1 MKKVCLAFLLF
12 CSACFAN
19 TTADTHNL
27 GSSDTITIGIADEF
41 SPDFWPQVLG
51 PTLEYLREA
60 LPHLTIK
67 TKEVDLQT
75 TDALKSSNVD
85 LFIAPPLI
93 FWSQLLENGASAIGM
108 LSPLHSKDP
117 RTSTAG
123 VLITKADRKDLK
135 SEKDL
140 SSKKIAV
147 RAKGLNHEYLLL
159 KHWLSKKGIQLEK
172 SADVLETGFRN
183 PGVLSAVLSGE
194 ADFGLLAYCEL
205 ENALKSGA
213 LEPGKIKVVS
223 ESKKPTELCSR
234 TTELFPNIV
243 VGAYPNTPSDKA
255 AAITAALYNMPTLK
269 NTYRWSYAN
278 GFDSLDEV
286 AKELALG
293 PYQYLQE
300 WRPEA
305 LWKRFSTEILLFCAL
320 VLAAA
325 WHIFRVNRLVAL
337 KTEELRTALIE
348 KQKLSDKEKESR
360 EKLSAL
366 EKNGLISHLSSL
378 IAHELKQPLG
388 AITNYTAGL
397 KAHLASGQPNPELVN
412 HVLDKISQQ
421 SRDASSVIEFV
432 RSFAKPSAPAG
443 IVKCDP
449 SSVTQKAIESLRLS
463 GNFSGEILSDIS
475 PTPWCNA
482 DPKGLEL
489 ALYNVLKNAAEA
501 CGHVSKPCINV
512 TILEYDGYVEFS
524 ITDNGPALTEDDLQ
538 RILQTRIS
546 TKKEGLGLGM
556 KIVENIVEKCGGRL
570 ELQRNEPSGLR
581 VLIQIPIE
589 KP

>member
-1 MKKVCLAFLLF
+1 MKKLFLALLLF

-19 TTADTHNL
+19 AAAHSRNFD
-27 GSSDTITIGIADEF
+27 SSETITIGIADEF

-51 PTLEYLREA
+51 PTLEYLRKA

-67 TKEVDLQT
+67 TKEVDLQK

-93 FWSQLLENGASAIGM
+93 FWSQLLEEGASAIGM
-108 LSPLHSKDP
+108 LSPSHSKDP

-123 VLITKADRKDLK
+123 VLITKADRTDLK
-135 SEKDL
+135 NEKDL

-223 ESKKPTELCSR
+223 ESQTPTEVCSR
-234 TTELFPNIV
+234 TTALFPNIV

-255 AAITAALYNMPTLK
+255 AAITAALYDMPVLK
-269 NTYRWSYAN
+269 NTYRWSYAT

-293 PYQYLQE
+293 PYRYLQE

-305 LWKRFSTEILLFCAL
+305 LWKRFSTEILLFAAL

-337 KTEELRTALIE
+337 RTEELRTALIE
-348 KQKLSDKEKESR
+348 KQKLSEKEKESR

-388 AITNYTAGL
+388 AITNYAAGL
-397 KAHLASGQPNPELVN
+397 RAHLASGHPDPELVN

-421 SRDASSVIEFV
+421 SQDASSVIEFV

-443 IVKCDP
+443 IVKCNP
-449 SSVTQKAIESLRLS
+449 SSVTQKAIETLRLN
-463 GNFSGEILSDIS
+463 GNFSGDIHTDFS
-475 PTPWCNA
+475 HTPWCSA
-482 DPKGLEL
+482 DTKGLEL

-501 CGHVSKPCINV
+501 CGPVSKPCINV
-512 TILEYDGYVEFS
+512 TIREYDGYVEFS
-524 ITDNGPALTEDDLQ
+524 IADNGPPLTEDDVQ

-570 ELQRNEPSGLR
+570 EIQRNEPSGLQ